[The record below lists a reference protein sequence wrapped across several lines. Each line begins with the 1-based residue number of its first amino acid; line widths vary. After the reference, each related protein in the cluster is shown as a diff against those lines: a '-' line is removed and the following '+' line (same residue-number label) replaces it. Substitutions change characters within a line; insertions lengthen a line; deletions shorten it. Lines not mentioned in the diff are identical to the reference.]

1 MRHIYTIMLALG
13 LGCATAGAQ
22 DPDSATLAEMQ
33 IRYYEGATATHDA
46 EETATRPLRPVYA
59 AYTFEAGSAHL
70 ADTYLTPLKYS
81 GWHTG
86 VDYTRYQAMGFDPEG
101 WTMSLHA
108 GISVDH
114 TDNPARNATM
124 WNLMLNAD
132 WGMMRKF
139 RPLPGLT
146 LAAGGST
153 GITAGCLYNDRNGNN
168 PAAAKGAWTVNLT
181 GYAAYQTHIWKL
193 PVTLMYRPTLPVTG
207 VFFAPDYGEL
217 YYEIYMGNHK
227 GLVHGAWWGNYF
239 SLDNL
244 LTADLHFG
252 STNLRVGYR
261 ANFFSSK
268 VNDTVTHIYNHS
280 FVIGISGEW
289 LSFNPRK
296 PHTKKSKIIS
306 PIF

>member
-1 MRHIYTIMLALG
+1 MKHIIAIISALC
-13 LGCATAGAQ
+13 LGAAAADAQ
-22 DPDSATLAEMQ
+22 DYGSATLAERQ
-33 IRYYEGATATHDA
+33 IMYYEGTTAQQQ
-46 EETATRPLRPVYA
+46 EESKPLRPVHA
-59 AYTFEAGSAHL
+59 SYTIEAGSARL
-70 ADTYLTPLKYS
+70 ADTYLTPLKYR

-86 VDYTRYQAMGFDPEG
+86 VDYTRYQAMGFDPEN

-108 GISVDH
+108 GIGIDRCE
-114 TDNPARNATM
+114 NPAGNASM
-124 WNLMLNAD
+124 WSLMLNAD

-139 RPLPGLT
+139 RPAQSLT

-153 GITAGCLYNDRNGNN
+153 GLTAGCLYNDRNGNN
-168 PAAAKGAWTVNLT
+168 PASAKGAWTINLT
-181 GYAAYQTHIWKL
+181 GYAAYQLRIGKL

-217 YYEIYMGNHK
+217 YYEIYLGNDK

-244 LTADLHFG
+244 LTADLHLG
-252 STNLRVGYR
+252 STNLRLGYR
-261 ANFFSSK
+261 ANIFSSK
-268 VNDTVTHIYNHS
+268 MNDTVTHIYNHS

-296 PHTKKSKIIS
+296 PNSRKARSIS